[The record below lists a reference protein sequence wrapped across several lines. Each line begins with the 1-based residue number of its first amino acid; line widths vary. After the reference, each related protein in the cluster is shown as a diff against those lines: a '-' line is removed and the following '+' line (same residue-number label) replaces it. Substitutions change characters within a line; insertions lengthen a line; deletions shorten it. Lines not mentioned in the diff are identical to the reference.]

1 MRRYLLVLLIIF
13 VFVDLFLLLLLAYPN
28 LSSALRK
35 LFKPR
40 PGSCLVL
47 EERYC
52 HKGHLV
58 YYKGKVA
65 GVGFSLPA
73 KAPIFS
79 PFDGPV
85 QAAKVTF
92 RRDGKPFSY
101 PAISIAGGVHG
112 YHVWNVDHYFTAV
125 MAKMGDLSPGEVK
138 KGEIA
143 GHVSKEKLTFYPK
156 YNLVI
161 YFSVP
166 NEDGFIT
173 IDRNYT
179 RHLFGL

>member
-1 MRRYLLVLLIIF
+1 MRRPLLLFLVVF
-13 VFVDLFLLLLLAYPN
+13 VFVDFFLLLLLLQPN
-28 LSSALRK
+28 LLSALRAWFRPK
-35 LFKPR
+35 

-47 EERYC
+47 EEKYC

-58 YYKGKVA
+58 YYNGKVA

-79 PFDGPV
+79 PFDGPI

-92 RRDGKPFSY
+92 RKNGKPFSY

-112 YHVWNVDHYFTAV
+112 YHIWDVDHYLTAV
-125 MAKMGDLSPGEVK
+125 MAKMDTLLPAEAK
-138 KGEIA
+138 KGQIV
-143 GHVSKEKLTFYPK
+143 GHVSKEKLGFYPE
-156 YNLVI
+156 YNLVV
-161 YFSVP
+161 YFSAP
-166 NEDGFIT
+166 DKEGFMAV
-173 IDRNYT
+173 DRGYT